1 MILRIA
7 FKILYFFGWYR
18 ALAWTW
24 MPSLS
29 YLFCHLMMLTFGIWV
44 VIQPSSH
51 DANQM
56 VKNLVPIASFNDH
69 HHLPPLPWA
78 TWIKAGS

>member
-1 MILRIA
+1 MVSNGFALKCLKPIMILRIA
-7 FKILYFFGWYR
+7 FKILYFFGWCR
-18 ALAWTW
+18 ALAWDW
-24 MPSLS
+24 LPLS

-56 VKNLVPIASFNDH
+56 VKSLSSNTI
-69 HHLPPLPWA
+69 
-78 TWIKAGS
+78 I